1 MNDPHVSENT
11 PFSGSP
17 DEMRSA
23 LFAQLVMQQ
32 SSMAMML
39 LGKTAHPESG
49 QVVRDLDAA
58 RLFIDQLEMIEF
70 KTKGNLTSEEAALL
84 KQSLMS
90 LRMAFVECVNSPPP
104 PAQPRPEPSAPP
116 AGAAPADKP
125 SAPTAAPAA
134 SPGEDESRKKFTKK
148 Y

>member
-1 MNDPHVSENT
+1 
-11 PFSGSP
+11 
-17 DEMRSA
+17 MRSA

-39 LGKTAHPESG
+39 LGKAAHPESG
-49 QVVRDLDAA
+49 QIVRDFEAA
-58 RLFIDQLEMIEF
+58 KLFIDQLEMIEF
-70 KTKGNLTSEEAALL
+70 KTKGNLTPEEAALL

-104 PAQPRPEPSAPP
+104 AAQPHPEHTPPP
-116 AGAAPADKP
+116 AGEAPADKP
-125 SAPTAAPAA
+125 TAPAA
-134 SPGEDESRKKFTKK
+134 APVASAGEDESRKKFSKK